1 MILHMVTS
9 LRKTIKQ
16 LALVLVST
24 FVCLGLMQTD
34 LQAAPLKGSNSTLDL
49 EKTEQVSPDSLSEKR
64 AERRQAQSEASK
76 AANTEDKTDSVG
88 EVFADKLN
96 LEEIAEDNVLLGED
110 PTPDTP
116 TSNP

>member
-1 MILHMVTS
+1 MISHMITS

-16 LALVLVST
+16 LAIVLVGT
-24 FVCLGLMQTD
+24 IICLGLAQTD
-34 LQAAPLKGSNSTLDL
+34 LHAAPLQGGRSTLDL
-49 EKTEQVSPDSLSEKR
+49 DQTEASSPDSLSEMR

-76 AANTEDKTDSVG
+76 AANTEGKADSVG

-96 LEEIAEDNVLLGED
+96 LEEIADDNVLLGED

-116 TSNP
+116 TKTR